1 MIEGWIS
8 YKWDQTI
15 YSHELWRIEK
25 HVWCACAWK
34 VDMKEVDKPWII
46 PMSLYFSLT
55 FFESRDEI
63 PFKGGR
69 VVTP

>member
-1 MIEGWIS
+1 VGPDYIFL
-8 YKWDQTI
+8 YK
-15 YSHELWRIEK
+15 SNELWRIEE
-25 HVWCACAWK
+25 HVIHAGVRKDDMKK
-34 VDMKEVDKPWII
+34 VDNTHV
-46 PMSLYFSLT
+46 SLCFLLT